1 MGKTTVKYPSFS
13 NGTVNI
19 NGQNIAKTSRS
30 NNSVNS
36 DFTMSDTQKRIY
48 DSVQNNMADVLGNL
62 FTISDPQRKEWQSTL
77 DAMQN
82 VGMQNINDI
91 YTPIQ
96 TNLRNDIASRFGNL
110 DNSIFLDNLNA
121 ITNNKSKAI
130 ADLSNSLMLAQ
141 NDLYNREIQNRMN
154 MLGLLDGLNNSM
166 NGNILNFLGL
176 ANQNSS
182 LGNQY
187 NNAAYQAALQAQGN
201 SWQNQLARLGSS
213 ALATY
218 GMATGNPAAVALAGG
233 INTYMR

>member
-1 MGKTTVKYPSFS
+1 
-13 NGTVNI
+13 
-19 NGQNIAKTSRS
+19 
-30 NNSVNS
+30 
-36 DFTMSDTQKRIY
+36 
-48 DSVQNNMADVLGNL
+48 
-62 FTISDPQRKEWQSTL
+62 
-77 DAMQN
+77 
-82 VGMQNINDI
+82 
-91 YTPIQ
+91 
-96 TNLRNDIASRFGNL
+96 
-110 DNSIFLDNLNA
+110 
-121 ITNNKSKAI
+121 
-130 ADLSNSLMLAQ
+130 
-141 NDLYNREIQNRMN
+141 MN

-166 NGNILNFLGL
+166 NGNILSFLGL

>member
-1 MGKTTVKYPSFS
+1 
-13 NGTVNI
+13 
-19 NGQNIAKTSRS
+19 
-30 NNSVNS
+30 
-36 DFTMSDTQKRIY
+36 
-48 DSVQNNMADVLGNL
+48 
-62 FTISDPQRKEWQSTL
+62 
-77 DAMQN
+77 MQN

-166 NGNILNFLGL
+166 NGNILSFLGL